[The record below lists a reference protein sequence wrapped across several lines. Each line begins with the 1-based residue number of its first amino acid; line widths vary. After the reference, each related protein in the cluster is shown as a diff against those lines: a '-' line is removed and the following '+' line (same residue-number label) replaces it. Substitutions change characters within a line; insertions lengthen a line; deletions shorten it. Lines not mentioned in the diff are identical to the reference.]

1 MLNKDTIKN
10 SRNSEFLTKTMIIGF
25 ATFLS
30 KAFVLVLPFLLI
42 PVEYNEFN
50 TIYYPLS
57 LIIIIAGF
65 GFEFSYPHCNISLL
79 KLLTAVTVNVTIVA
93 SALILTGVLNTDPVT
108 VILIILAAVA
118 GISVS
123 VTSFHMLFHGNI
135 KSYGILQ
142 ITFHG
147 VIIVLFPVINQFEG
161 SPFFFYVLLKTA
173 AALIVFLL
181 IKNNLKR
188 RGNEILKLY
197 TFGFNAMVINGLF
210 TVILSINHILAVKL
224 FSVDSGNNIILSWI
238 FAIPLLYLSGIFEK
252 VLYNSNDLREKII
265 NWSTWNLS
273 LMIFYT
279 LGLVVFMNWF
289 GNFLPASADTTLL
302 ARFIPVILPAIF
314 LYSIFNALLNA
325 YVFRTLDYKYQS
337 RIVAGYL
344 GILLI
349 FLSLAILMGNKII
362 LISEIELTIFSTIAI
377 MLSILV
383 KSVFSIQY
391 FRKN

>member
-93 SALILTGVLNTDPVT
+93 SSLILTGVLNTDPVT

-188 RGNEILKLY
+188 HGNEILKLY

>member
-1 MLNKDTIKN
+1 
-10 SRNSEFLTKTMIIGF
+10 MIIGF

>member
-1 MLNKDTIKN
+1 
-10 SRNSEFLTKTMIIGF
+10 MIIGF

-93 SALILTGVLNTDPVT
+93 SALIVTGVLNTDPVT